1 MLLNTEQEVFNS
13 LCFRTGRFKRIFH
26 KFLNNEYNYNTF

>member
-1 MLLNTEQEVFNS
+1 MLLDTEQEVFNS
-13 LCFRTGRFKRIFH
+13 LCFKRIFH